1 MCAAYAPTPPTP
13 LVLARRAN
21 QLHLGAI
28 LATLG
33 NDRHGGEEH
42 PQVETSFRLIIENSP
57 DLIVVHR
64 QGHIVYAN
72 PQAERVLGH
81 SDPPGLVGKPLDA
94 IVPEQG
100 KTNRTTLQERWRRI
114 DGSVVVVEVLRYHVA
129 FNETPATVHIA
140 RNVTMQ
146 NQAALALMEKDRMAA
161 MSVLAAG
168 VSHEISNPLAY
179 VLANLD
185 FIAAQAGELFN
196 AIPLATRE
204 RHARK
209 ISEVQESLGDAI
221 FGAKRV
227 RDAAADLRSFSRTR
241 LGKSALVDVRKVLD
255 ASLRITAPLLRS
267 HATIVTEY
275 GDVPL
280 VAVDEAR
287 LGQTF
292 LTLLVNAAHNM
303 SDCSPDAARVEVRTR
318 TEGEWV
324 TVSISDTGKCI
335 GEEDLALIF
344 EPFFVMAATAATN
357 ESSQDDR
364 LGLALCKRI
373 VTSFGGSIDV
383 VSTEKTT
390 FTVRLPVAPNMPAA
404 LSSARAQN
412 K

>member
-1 MCAAYAPTPPTP
+1 MSTGLA
-13 LVLARRAN
+13 LARRLD

-28 LATLG
+28 LASKK
-33 NDRHGGEEH
+33 
-42 PQVETSFRLIIENSP
+42 PPPPVEASEKSFRLLIEGSP

-64 QGHIVYAN
+64 QEHIVYAN

-81 SDPPGLVGKPLDA
+81 SDPPGLVGKPLDT
-94 IVPEQG
+94 IIPEQG
-100 KTNRTTLQERWRRI
+100 KTNRTTLQERWQRV
-114 DGSVVVVEVLRYHVA
+114 DGSIVVVEVLHYHVN
-129 FNETPATVHIA
+129 FNGTPATVHIA
-140 RNVTMQ
+140 RNVTTQ
-146 NQAALALMEKDRMAA
+146 NQATLALMEKDRMAA

-185 FIAAQAGELFN
+185 FIAAQVGELFN

-204 RHARK
+204 LHAQK
-209 ISEVQESLGDAI
+209 ISDVQESLGDAI

-227 RDAAADLRSFSRTR
+227 RDAASDLRSFSRTR

-267 HATIVTEY
+267 HATVVTEY

-287 LGQTF
+287 LSQTF

-303 SDCSPDAARVEVRTR
+303 SDCSPDAAHVEIRTH
-318 TEGEWV
+318 TKGEWV

-335 GEEDLALIF
+335 GEEDLSLLF
-344 EPFFVMAATAATN
+344 EPFFTMNDTTS
-357 ESSQDDR
+357 ESSQGSQDGR

-373 VTSFGGSIDV
+373 VTSFGGSLDV
-383 VSTEKTT
+383 ASKEKTT

-404 LSSARAQN
+404 LSATKTSTQ
-412 K
+412 